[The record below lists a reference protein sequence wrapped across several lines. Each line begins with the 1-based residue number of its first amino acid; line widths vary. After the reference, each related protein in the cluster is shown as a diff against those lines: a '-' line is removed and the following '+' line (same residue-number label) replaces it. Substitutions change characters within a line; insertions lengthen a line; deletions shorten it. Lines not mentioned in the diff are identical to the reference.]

1 MSTFPIKQKMMNW
14 ALLIIAFLLFGPAG
28 ACLAGK
34 QEKPLPAHYPE
45 EFSFVNCIE
54 RVDAGEILMGDSLYK
69 LAYKVRY
76 YVPESIE
83 PTSRSRF
90 RPGRAVGVVL
100 NARDEIESMWYLGL
114 CR

>member
-1 MSTFPIKQKMMNW
+1 
-14 ALLIIAFLLFGPAG
+14 
-28 ACLAGK
+28 
-34 QEKPLPAHYPE
+34 
-45 EFSFVNCIE
+45 
-54 RVDAGEILMGDSLYK
+54 MGDSLYK

-76 YVPESIE
+76 YVPESVE